1 MSKNI
6 ERVIC
11 AIAFGILNGLI
22 YKYFGFEIA
31 IITILTMIFI
41 ELFIKGDKENE

>member
-1 MSKNI
+1 MNKSI

-22 YKYFGFEIA
+22 YKYFGFEIT
-31 IITILTMIFI
+31 IITILIMIFI
-41 ELFIKGDKENE
+41 ELFIKGDKE